1 MSIEKINQGDQLS
14 QSADLVNDNIDKLK
28 MLFPEI
34 VTEGRIDFKVLQQV
48 LGRIGRRGRILPFYL
63 GRKVSSKTRSTQT
76 FYRHSKTSK
85 GRKFGLG
92 YDPKYVYRR
101 R

>member
-48 LGRIGRRGRILPFYL
+48 LGEELEEAEEY
-63 GRKVSSKTRSTQT
+63 
-76 FYRHSKTSK
+76 YRFT
-85 GRKFGLG
+85 
-92 YDPKYVYRR
+92 
-101 R
+101 